1 MHVPS
6 DPFADHPLPREP
18 LVHCRLCGSRLIYPV
33 GAERTGES
41 LAIRCRCPECWSSEV
56 VVTSP
61 LVAAV
66 WRRREARAA
75 AAMHRVADELAELR

>member
-1 MHVPS
+1 MHGPT
-6 DPFADHPLPREP
+6 DPFAHHPLPRDP
-18 LVHCRLCGSRLIYPV
+18 LVHCRLCGSGLIYPV
-33 GAERTGES
+33 GTEHRGE
-41 LAIRCRCPECWSSEV
+41 ATVIECRCPECESLEV

-75 AAMHRVADELAELR
+75 AAMHRVADELAEHR